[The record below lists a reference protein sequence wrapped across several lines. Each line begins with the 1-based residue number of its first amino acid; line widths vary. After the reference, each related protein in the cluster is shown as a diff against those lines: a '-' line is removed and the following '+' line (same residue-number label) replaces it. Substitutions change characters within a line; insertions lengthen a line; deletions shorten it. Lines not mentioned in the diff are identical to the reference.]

1 MEDVD
6 KLQATFENL
15 DRLFEAL
22 VPFVT
27 SDKQFTLRSFQRML
41 EPMKHLKEY
50 MKTMEMV
57 KAMQS
62 VMANTTNGTPDL
74 SALSGFL
81 TPEQLQMF
89 ELFQSMQ
96 DFNE

>member
-6 KLQATFENL
+6 KLQTTFENL
-15 DRLFEAL
+15 DKLFEAL
-22 VPFVT
+22 VPFVA
-27 SDKQFTLRSFQRML
+27 SNKQYTLRSVQRML
-41 EPMKHLKEY
+41 APMKHLKEY
-50 MKTMEMV
+50 MKTMEMI

-62 VMANTTNGTPDL
+62 VMSASDSSSPDF

-89 ELFQSMQ
+89 EMLQAMQ
-96 DFNE
+96 DSNL